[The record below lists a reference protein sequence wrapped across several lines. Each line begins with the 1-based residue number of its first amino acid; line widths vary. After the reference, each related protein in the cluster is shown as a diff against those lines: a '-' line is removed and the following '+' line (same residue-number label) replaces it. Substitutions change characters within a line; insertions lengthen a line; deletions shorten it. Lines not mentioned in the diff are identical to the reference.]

1 MRRKVGGRRQRAVL
15 AFACFAL
22 AGCGRYREF
31 TLPAQSGGPSVQWHW
46 IARPEPVLTRGGPGD
61 WDSVDVLNPS
71 VIRQGDAYYNLYSG
85 FDGKTWHTGLAV
97 SADGIAWHKEGK
109 ILSPDPRTW
118 EGGYIAANG
127 SALADQSGIL
137 YYYQAG
143 NPVRIGL
150 ARSANGHQWQKN
162 GSPVLEVGPR
172 GSWDERGVADPYV
185 IRAGSNYYMFYLGMD
200 RARRQR
206 LGVAVSDDG
215 LIWYKLRSNPILELG
230 GYGAFDENGLGEPAV
245 WASHGYYWML
255 YTGRARNEFRRLGV
269 ARSRDG
275 VRWEKLPWVFAGDQA
290 WNSKVLCDATVLDE
304 GDHVTVWFGGGDVP
318 RPDNNIHGQ
327 IGIAEM
333 R

>member
-1 MRRKVGGRRQRAVL
+1 MPQKAAI
-15 AFACFAL
+15 AFVCFAL
-22 AGCGRYREF
+22 AGCGRYRDF
-31 TLPAQSGGPSVQWHW
+31 ALPAQSGGPSVQWHFV
-46 IARPEPVLTRGGPGD
+46 ARPEPVLTRGGPGD

-118 EGGYIAANG
+118 EGDYIAANG
-127 SALADQSGIL
+127 SAVADQSGIL

-143 NPVRIGL
+143 DPVRIGL

-206 LGVAVSDDG
+206 LGVAISDDG

-230 GYGAFDENGLGEPAV
+230 GYGAFDENV
-245 WASHGYYWML
+245 WASRRCGPGTDIIGCCTRAALETNSGGWASP
-255 YTGRARNEFRRLGV
+255 GRATACGGKSFQWCLRATKRGIRRCCAMPRYLT
-269 ARSRDG
+269 
-275 VRWEKLPWVFAGDQA
+275 K
-290 WNSKVLCDATVLDE
+290 TV
-304 GDHVTVWFGGGDVP
+304 T
-318 RPDNNIHGQ
+318 
-327 IGIAEM
+327 
-333 R
+333 